1 MTTDIDTNAQTARKA
16 GISVVILAFN
26 SAATIAR
33 TLEPLRRLT
42 DDIHV
47 VDSFSK
53 DDTVEVCR
61 QLGCQV
67 VQRSFV
73 NYADQRNWAIDTL
86 SLKYDWQFH
95 VDADEEL
102 TPELIRAVG
111 ALNLTNSPVD
121 GYIVGRQIVFWG
133 RVLRYGAIAKTWHYR
148 LFRTGFGRCE
158 DRLYDQ
164 HFVGSGTS
172 RRIDACMLDH
182 QDNTISEWTARH
194 NRWSDMEAQEVLRG
208 GPASDQVVKP
218 DPAGSAI
225 ERKRHAKKR
234 YYELPLF
241 WRSFAYFLY
250 SYVLKLGFLDGTRGL
265 VFYAL
270 QSLWFRFLVDVKI
283 YEAKNIL
290 QQK

>member
-1 MTTDIDTNAQTARKA
+1 MISDKSAVLPAR

-26 SAATIAR
+26 SDATIAR
-33 TLEPLRRLT
+33 TLAPLRLLT

-61 QLGCQV
+61 GLGCNV
-67 VQRSFV
+67 VEHAFT
-73 NYADQRNWAIDTL
+73 NYAAQRNWAIDNL
-86 SLKYDWQFH
+86 PLKYGWQLH

-102 TPELIRAVG
+102 TDELVRAI
-111 ALNLTNSPVD
+111 AAIDLTQSPAD
-121 GYIVGRQIVFWG
+121 GYIVGRKIVFWG
-133 RVLRYGAIAKTWHYR
+133 RVLRYGAIATTWHYR

-172 RRIDACMLDH
+172 KRINASMLDH
-182 QDNTISEWTARH
+182 QDQTISEWTTRH
-194 NRWSDMEAQEVLRG
+194 NRWSDMEATEVMRG

-218 DPAGSAI
+218 DATGSAI

-241 WRSFAYFLY
+241 WRAIAYFLY
-250 SYVLKLGFLDGTRGL
+250 SYVIKLGFLDGTRGL
-265 VFYAL
+265 VFYGL
-270 QSLWFRFLVDVKI
+270 QSGWFRFLVDVKI
-283 YEAKNIL
+283 YEAQKIL
-290 QQK
+290 DRK

>member
-1 MTTDIDTNAQTARKA
+1 MTTDIGTNSQTARKV
-16 GISVVILAFN
+16 GISVVILTFN

-33 TLEPLRRLT
+33 TLEPLRHLS

-47 VDSFSK
+47 VDSFSN
-53 DDTVEVCR
+53 DETIEVCH

-67 VQRSFV
+67 VQRAFV

-102 TPELIRAVG
+102 TPELIRAID
-111 ALNLTNSPVD
+111 ALNLTSSPVD

-164 HFVGSGTS
+164 HFVGRGTN
-172 RRIDACMLDH
+172 RRLDACMLDH
-182 QDNTISEWTARH
+182 QDNTISEWIARH

-208 GPASDQVVKP
+208 GPASDEVVKP
-218 DPAGSAI
+218 DAAGSAI

-283 YEAKNIL
+283 YEARNFL
-290 QQK
+290 RQK

>member
-67 VQRSFV
+67 VQRAFV

-133 RVLRYGAIAKTWHYR
+133 RVLRYGAQR
-148 LFRTGFGRCE
+148 RTTR
-158 DRLYDQ
+158 
-164 HFVGSGTS
+164 FV
-172 RRIDACMLDH
+172 
-182 QDNTISEWTARH
+182 
-194 NRWSDMEAQEVLRG
+194 
-208 GPASDQVVKP
+208 
-218 DPAGSAI
+218 
-225 ERKRHAKKR
+225 
-234 YYELPLF
+234 
-241 WRSFAYFLY
+241 
-250 SYVLKLGFLDGTRGL
+250 
-265 VFYAL
+265 AL
-270 QSLWFRFLVDVKI
+270 
-283 YEAKNIL
+283 
-290 QQK
+290 